1 MVGVSAKK
9 FAQRTKNGPQS
20 ASCGVLG
27 EFFRE
32 NTAGGGVL
40 GEFFRANWP
49 RAGLGYS
56 AAHFRLAAMG
66 VCAMRSPLTACR
78 RRVGALD
85 GVIPRLVAVISQFV
99 VVSWPNCRPIR

>member
-1 MVGVSAKK
+1 M
-9 FAQRTKNGPQS
+9 
-20 ASCGVLG
+20 
-27 EFFRE
+27 
-32 NTAGGGVL
+32 L